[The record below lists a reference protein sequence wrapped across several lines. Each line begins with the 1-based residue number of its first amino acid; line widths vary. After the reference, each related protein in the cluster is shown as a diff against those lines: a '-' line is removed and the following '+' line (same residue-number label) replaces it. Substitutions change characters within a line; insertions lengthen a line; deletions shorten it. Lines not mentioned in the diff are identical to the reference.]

1 MKPVAPV
8 TYSPALDGIRALA
21 ALVVVVHHA
30 RVPGSPGGFFGVDVF
45 FVLSGYLITRLLIV
59 EHEREGCLR
68 LGHFLI
74 RRLRRLLPALLLM
87 LAAYLLL
94 APWVF
99 PDVMFSKHLRD
110 AVLTAFYVVNYA
122 PHLGGYVS
130 ELAHVWSLAVEMHFY
145 LLWPIVLLG
154 LLRLPSSLAIAI
166 IAMLYIFATAWR
178 WWGAENFATPWAFYV
193 RTDTHCSGLLL
204 GCLLGYLNVTIHR
217 YWALA
222 GLLLLAFAITF
233 FSTMWMP
240 TVRYGFTIAEI
251 GAALLLLAQPSW
263 LGWGL
268 LAWLGR
274 MSYGLYLWHYPVMRA
289 LRDWV
294 GSEHW
299 LLILIVGGGLGLLGA
314 VMSYYFVERRFYVP
328 GFARLR
334 SSAPARSASREA
346 SIPP

>member
-94 APWVF
+94 APWIF
-99 PDVMFSKHLRD
+99 PDVMLSKHFRD
-110 AVLTAFYVVNYA
+110 AVLTALYVVNYA
-122 PHLGGYVS
+122 AYLGGFVS

-145 LLWPIVLLG
+145 LLWPVVLLG
-154 LLRLPSSLAIAI
+154 ILRLPRRLAIAV
-166 IAMLYIFATAWR
+166 IASLYIAATAWR
-178 WWGAENFATPWAFYV
+178 WWGAENFATIWTFYV

-204 GCLLGYLNVTIHR
+204 GCLLGLLECHASPLLGDCGAAVAGICDHLLQHHVDDYRALWLYHR
-217 YWALA
+217 RTGSRFIAAGPAALVGLGIA
-222 GLLLLAFAITF
+222 GLARAHVLWAIPMALPGHAS
-233 FSTMWMP
+233 ST
-240 TVRYGFTIAEI
+240 R
-251 GAALLLLAQPSW
+251 
-263 LGWGL
+263 
-268 LAWLGR
+268 LGR
-274 MSYGLYLWHYPVMRA
+274 
-289 LRDWV
+289 
-294 GSEHW
+294 E
-299 LLILIVGGGLGLLGA
+299 
-314 VMSYYFVERRFYVP
+314 
-328 GFARLR
+328 
-334 SSAPARSASREA
+334 
-346 SIPP
+346 

>member
-1 MKPVAPV
+1 MTPPTRI

-21 ALVVVVHHA
+21 ALIVVVHHA

-45 FVLSGYLITRLLIV
+45 FVLSGYLITRLLLV
-59 EHEREGCLR
+59 EQEREGCLR
-68 LGHFLI
+68 LGRFLV
-74 RRLRRLLPALLLM
+74 RRLRRLVPALLLV
-87 LAAYLLL
+87 LAVYLLL

-99 PDVMFSKHLRD
+99 PDVMFSKHFRD

-122 PHLGGYVS
+122 AYLGGFVS

-145 LLWPIVLLG
+145 LLWPIVLLVI
-154 LLRLPSSLAIAI
+154 LRLPRTWAIVVIVSLY
-166 IAMLYIFATAWR
+166 MTATAWR
-178 WWGAENFATPWAFYV
+178 WWGAENFAHMWSFYV

-204 GCLLGYLNVTIHR
+204 GCLLGYMNIMLHR
-217 YWALA
+217 YWAAA
-222 GLLLLAFAITF
+222 GLLILAFAITF

-240 TVRYGFTIAEI
+240 TARYGFTIAEL

-294 GSEHW
+294 GGEHW
-299 LLILIVGGGLGLLGA
+299 LFILVVGGGLGLLGA
-314 VMSYYFVERRFYVP
+314 MMSYYFVERRFYTP
-328 GFARLR
+328 GFARVR
-334 SSAPARSASREA
+334 NNTP
-346 SIPP
+346 